1 MIPIDNLYE
10 TLRSALHYNR
20 FEIGKLLFVEYTCP
34 IRDDYA
40 CVWTQTD
47 YLVHVLSGK
56 KTWHTPEGT
65 WEGVKG
71 DTLYVKKG
79 ASFVKQYFDDDFCLM
94 LFFISDDFI
103 KEIVRE
109 NSGQIKH
116 SAASE
121 KSQDILRVKND
132 VAISAFFQSMLTYF
146 TATDR
151 PSEAL
156 LKLKLKELIVS
167 ILFSQDNPGLSA
179 YFQSLAGEDKTSL
192 TQIMEA
198 NFCYNLS
205 LDDFAKLCNR
215 SLSSFKRDFKKHYN
229 LTPGKWLLQKRVDYS
244 AVLLKN
250 RNLNVSQVCMECGFE
265 DISHFSKVFKERFGV
280 SPNNYRKKAA

>member
-1 MIPIDNLYE
+1 LYE